1 MSSTKTERQDYLV
14 MLLQRRA
21 AARTMQGTEARFH
34 ELLDALS
41 APEMHSAQEEADR
54 IEVIAAAKPSQGRLH
69 NDR

>member
-21 AARTMQGTEARFH
+21 AARKLQGTERRFH

-41 APEMHSAQEEADR
+41 APEMHDAQEEADR
-54 IEVIAAAKPSQGRLH
+54 LEAIVAARP
-69 NDR
+69 